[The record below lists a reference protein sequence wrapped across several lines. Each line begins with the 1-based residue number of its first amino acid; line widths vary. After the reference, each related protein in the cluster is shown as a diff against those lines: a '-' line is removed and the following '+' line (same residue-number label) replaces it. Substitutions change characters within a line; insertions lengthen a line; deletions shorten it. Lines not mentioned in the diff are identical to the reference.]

1 MVKVLPSCRV
11 MVSMEKYS
19 TLRLLLPPSLLSS
32 SSSSSSSM
40 LMSMPPRLL
49 VTCTKPCRE
58 QQQWFQKKNDSLSS
72 TKMNVFKRMFQK
84 HECSKTWIIT
94 SKGISTSICEKWL
107 WKVMYIW
114 SHLLPLFFNKLYNW
128 SSSYPNACRMVRK
141 TSPANSV
148 PLQVCSILISLDFL
162 KSESWEKKEGREK
175 GERREREGREKGERR
190 GRRGRR
196 GRRERRERKKD
207 NKVWNKCQNMPCA
220 TIIFQT

>member
-11 MVSMEKYS
+11 MLSMEKYS

-40 LMSMPPRLL
+40 LMSIPPRLL

-58 QQQWFQKKNDSLSS
+58 QQWFQKKNDSLSS

-114 SHLLPLFFNKLYNW
+114 SP
-128 SSSYPNACRMVRK
+128 SYLCF
-141 TSPANSV
+141 
-148 PLQVCSILISLDFL
+148 SINCTI
-162 KSESWEKKEGREK
+162 GRRRTQMRVEWC
-175 GERREREGREKGERR
+175 ERRHWPIQCHCRC
-190 GRRGRR
+190 
-196 GRRERRERKKD
+196 
-207 NKVWNKCQNMPCA
+207 VLFWFLW
-220 TIIFQT
+220 IF